1 MQREKFEELLLDA
14 ISNMPAE
21 FKELLE
27 NIDIIVEDWPSNT
40 QIKKLGLK
48 NKYELLG
55 LYEGIPRTRRDHS
68 YNLALPD
75 KITIFQKPLEADCSS
90 EQDLKNEIIR
100 TVKHEIAHYFGL
112 DDDRLEEI
120 ENGGDT

>member
-1 MQREKFEELLLDA
+1 MQREKFEELVLDA

-27 NIDIIVEDWPSNT
+27 NIDIVVEDWPSNT

-90 EQDLKNEIIR
+90 DQDLKKEIIR

>member
-1 MQREKFEELLLDA
+1 MRREKFEKLILDA
-14 ISNMPAE
+14 ISNMPDE
-21 FKELLE
+21 FKGLLE
-27 NIDIIVEDWPSNT
+27 NIDIVVEDWPSNS

-75 KITIFQKPLEADCSS
+75 KITIFQKPLESDCSS
-90 EQDLKNEIIR
+90 EHDLKQEIIK

-120 ENGGDT
+120 ENDGDI

>member
-1 MQREKFEELLLDA
+1 MRREKFEELVLDA
-14 ISNMPAE
+14 ISNMPEE

-27 NIDIIVEDWPSNT
+27 NIDIVVEDWPSNS
-40 QIKKLGLK
+40 QIKKLGLS

-90 EQDLKNEIIR
+90 VQDLKQEIIM

-112 DDDRLEEI
+112 DDDRLDEI

>member
-1 MQREKFEELLLDA
+1 MRREKFEKLVLDA
-14 ISNMPAE
+14 ISSMPDE

-27 NIDIIVEDWPSNT
+27 NIDIVVEDWPSSS
-40 QIKKLGLK
+40 QIKSLGLK

-55 LYEGIPRTRRDHS
+55 LYEGIPRTRRDRS

-75 KITIFQKPLEADCSS
+75 KISIFQKPLEADCSS
-90 EQDLKNEIIR
+90 EQELKQEIIR

>member
-1 MQREKFEELLLDA
+1 MQREKFEELVLDA

-27 NIDIIVEDWPSNT
+27 NIDIIVEDWPSNS

-90 EQDLKNEIIR
+90 EQDLKKEIIR

>member
-1 MQREKFEELLLDA
+1 MQREKFEELVLDA

-90 EQDLKNEIIR
+90 EQDLKKEIIR

>member
-1 MQREKFEELLLDA
+1 MRREKFEELVLDA
-14 ISNMPAE
+14 ISNMPEE

-27 NIDIIVEDWPSNT
+27 NIDIVVEDWPSNSH
-40 QIKKLGLK
+40 IKKLGLS

-90 EQDLKNEIIR
+90 VQDLKQEIIM

-112 DDDRLEEI
+112 DDDRLDEI